1 MHSPKIQ
8 IKQRFII
15 TSCMYS
21 SCWYMH
27 HSRLL
32 LKAPFQHADL
42 NRHRAKKAQWSGMVS
57 IISYQTMCRL
67 LFHAWLCPLLQF
79 VRVPFFSHIPSI
91 LQVPGS
97 KGKLELMYCCSQPD
111 LGCAPSLLWNRRS
124 LLPWLLLLSS
134 SWLSICSQ
142 LQCLL
147 FAFCSLR
154 VNLRRMYKVQT
165 LLWEAGSVSWVMIV
179 NSTLET
185 GVHAAVSATRL
196 VPNKVP
202 GH

>member
-1 MHSPKIQ
+1 MHVLLIHASL
-8 IKQRFII
+8 RI
-15 TSCMYS
+15 TAKSTIPTC
-21 SCWYMH
+21 
-27 HSRLL
+27 R
-32 LKAPFQHADL
+32 PEQ
-42 NRHRAKKAQWSGMVS
+42 AKKAQWSGMVS
-57 IISYQTMCRL
+57 IISYQTMCRF

-79 VRVPFFSHIPSI
+79 VRVPFFPRIPSI

-97 KGKLELMYCCSQPD
+97 KGKRELMYCCSQPD
-111 LGCAPSLLWNRRS
+111 LGCVPALLWNHRS
-124 LLPWLLLLSS
+124 LLPWLLLLGS

-147 FAFCSLR
+147 FAFCSLG

-165 LLWEAGSVSWVMIV
+165 PVWEADSMSWVMIV
-179 NSTLET
+179 TSTLET
-185 GVHAAVSATRL
+185 GVHATVSATRL